1 MMQKSQLFHYYQF
14 PRFHCLNEHNRYLV
28 FLISTFEKAV
38 LVERVKTRA
47 SKREKWCIL
56 HNLSKKSY
64 FVTFASIFSTID
76 AFSRKLAIFS
86 QFLAYLKLVC
96 AGKQGTGV
104 RIKLNWRNIKL
115 GPLFMNFGMSWLTGV
130 HVVNWPILTKSLS
143 FCHWFI
149 IEHPILC
156 FLLP

>member
-1 MMQKSQLFHYYQF
+1 MQKSQLFHYYQF

-47 SKREKWCIL
+47 SKREKLCIL
-56 HNLSKKSY
+56 HNSSKKSY

-86 QFLAYLKLVC
+86 QF
-96 AGKQGTGV
+96 
-104 RIKLNWRNIKL
+104 
-115 GPLFMNFGMSWLTGV
+115 
-130 HVVNWPILTKSLS
+130 
-143 FCHWFI
+143 
-149 IEHPILC
+149 
-156 FLLP
+156 